1 MIPSHFRS
9 TLHSTQLQALAATLE
24 NVLFLQPLVIA
35 NGDGMGVA
43 GDNTSVLGVTFRA
56 PAGVALPGCFS
67 LGELVIW
74 LRELGSGFPAIPSSM
89 NGAKTIAILFCGFP
103 ETQEWASQL

>member
-9 TLHSTQLQALAATLE
+9 TLNSTQLQALAATLG
-24 NVLFLQPLVIA
+24 NALLPQTLVIA
-35 NGDGMGVA
+35 NGDGMEVA
-43 GDNTSVLGVTFRA
+43 GDNTIVLGVTFRA
-56 PAGVALPGCFS
+56 PAGAAFPGCFS

-74 LRELGSGFPAIPSSM
+74 LRDLGSGFSAIPSSM